1 MRKFTVET
9 VVLLVTCASLAGCA
23 VPQSQTQE
31 QIKTNL
37 ELSQL
42 KAKMHRN
49 QLAILAVNKKVDA
62 LKSLVTGP
70 GG

>member
-1 MRKFTVET
+1 MTKYMVAA
-9 VVLLVTCASLAGCA
+9 VLIASVTLAGCA
-23 VPQSQTQE
+23 MPQSETPAQV
-31 QIKTNL
+31 KTSL

-42 KAKMHRN
+42 KEKMHRN

-70 GG
+70 GS